1 MKEAFTDR
9 TCQQQQPGASRY
21 LRHPWPFTLM
31 SAGTRATF
39 RAALDVDAA
48 VSPRFAAQTTRQ
60 ITQALLG

>member
-1 MKEAFTDR
+1 
-9 TCQQQQPGASRY
+9 
-21 LRHPWPFTLM
+21 M